1 MTDMTLDMDMTI
13 DTVSADGCDR
23 AAVRAVRGDLP
34 GGGPRQLHR
43 HLHRLHQQAHAGQ
56 PGWILSTLFCSAVK
70 RSIGSTTS
78 FHNHGEGPY

>member
-1 MTDMTLDMDMTI
+1 MDMTI

-56 PGWILSTLFCSAVK
+56 PGWRLSTSAAN
-70 RSIGSTTS
+70 RLIGEFVQSRRRPLLGLS
-78 FHNHGEGPY
+78 HLRHY